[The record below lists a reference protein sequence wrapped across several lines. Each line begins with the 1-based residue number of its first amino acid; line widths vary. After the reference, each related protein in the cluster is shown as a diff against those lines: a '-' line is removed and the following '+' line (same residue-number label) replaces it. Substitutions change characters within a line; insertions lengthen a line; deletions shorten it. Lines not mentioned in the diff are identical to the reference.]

1 MVQLFYISN
10 AVEDSL
16 IDEVILASVVQP
28 WLVKYELFVY
38 KNLNWFCANRS
49 LSILRAVKTGFIL
62 KILGTDFVSLWENIS
77 AFSVNY
83 SRSRVSTC
91 AQGLMRAIHAM
102 EHVSGRFICP
112 VLRQQLLAC
121 VSQLYES
128 GSKYKRAK
136 YIPRYVLHKIFHTR
150 KWCSSGLFFL
160 QL

>member
-1 MVQLFYISN
+1 MSCLSTRIS
-10 AVEDSL
+10 
-16 IDEVILASVVQP
+16 
-28 WLVKYELFVY
+28 ELT
-38 KNLNWFCANRS
+38 LNWFCANRS
-49 LSILRAVKTGFIL
+49 LSILRAVKTGFML

-102 EHVSGRFICP
+102 EHVSGRFIFP

-136 YIPRYVLHKIFHTR
+136 YIPRCTYLTNLSKHKNVSVYNIMYR
-150 KWCSSGLFFL
+150 GRLEGLECKDFWKAD
-160 QL
+160 